1 MKTNKIPYNK
11 LTNEDKQKIIDSY
24 YLYKDLKFK
33 ELAELCETAD
43 NIIDN
48 ILEEDYIE
56 EITKCPVYIIA
67 GNNDLFSYLPTE
79 REIRIGKYKVLMT
92 HGHGYYVSRDTKSL
106 RRAATARGIDI
117 VMFGH
122 THRPY
127 LDVEGELMVIN
138 PGSLSYPR
146 QEGRKPSFII
156 MEIDDGGEAHFT
168 INYIS

>member
-1 MKTNKIPYNK
+1 MKILIVSDTHGRHSN
-11 LTNEDKQKIIDSY
+11 LDKVLELEQDIDM
-24 YLYKDLKFK
+24 LLHLGDV
-33 ELAELCETAD
+33 E
-43 NIIDN
+43 NG
-48 ILEEDYIE
+48 EDYIE

-92 HGHGYYVSRDTKSL
+92 HGHGYCVSRDTKSL

-146 QEGRKPSFII
+146 QEGRRGTYIV
-156 MEIDDGGEAHFT
+156 METDRNGVAHFDLR
-168 INYIS
+168 YV